1 MSIGFSRLP
10 RHVTRRAAALAA
22 AARTRSL
29 KRAVEQARARGRLDG
44 SGHLS
49 TPPAPGFTLVEI
61 LVAFAVAVLLLGILH
76 ELFAASLRAA
86 VSAGRLEEAVIM
98 AQSALDAG
106 AASSG
111 AADQTENLGPYQ
123 RRVRVRPRFDL
134 PASPPPAAMM
144 VYEVDVSVAW
154 RDGLRMRTVALS
166 TLHPGPATPP

>member
-1 MSIGFSRLP
+1 MSIGLSRLL
-10 RHVTRRAAALAA
+10 RRVTRRAAALSV
-22 AARTRSL
+22 AARTRTL
-29 KRAVEQARARGRLDG
+29 KHAVERAQAQDPLDG
-44 SGHLS
+44 SCRLS
-49 TPPAPGFTLVEI
+49 TPPAAGFTLVEI
-61 LVAFAVAVLLLGILH
+61 LVAFAVAVLLLGVLH

-86 VSAGRLEEAVIM
+86 VSARRVQEAIIM

-134 PASPPPAAMM
+134 PASPPPAAVL

-154 RDGLRMRTVALS
+154 RDGRGMRTVALS
-166 TLHPGPATPP
+166 TLSPRPATPP